1 MNTTSKFVV
10 LSALAVLMV
19 GATMVLA
26 IGNADAR
33 ETRIRDSF
41 NRNIGDENVG
51 QQNTG
56 DANNEVDGNVD
67 GNNDQASNG
76 GNFVDGDF
84 NAAGNCDDCEAGNE
98 D

>member
-56 DANNEVDGNVD
+56 DANNEVDGDVGDDNT
-67 GNNDQASNG
+67 QESAG
-76 GNFVDGDF
+76 GNAVNGDF